1 MRKAWPFSFNF
12 LFFAASA
19 TISPFVL
26 LYYQGLGFT
35 GAQIGVLA
43 GVGPLITLA
52 SAPLWTGLADATRRH
67 RACMSTAILGGVAA
81 LVAFPFLDTFAE
93 ILPVSMLLSFFL
105 APVASFADNAAMHM
119 LAEERAL
126 YGRIRLG
133 GSLGFGVAAP
143 VAGALVQ
150 RLGLSAAFWGSAVL
164 FGLGLLVSQKLIHA
178 GARPQTGTRG
188 GLRPFLTNPRWPPF
202 LVLSLAA
209 GLVLSALNTFFFPYM
224 KELGAA
230 ESTMGLAL
238 TIGVISEIPVLFFGD
253 RLIRLLKPYGLLVA
267 SMALSALRLLL
278 FAAATT
284 PGAVLWIQL
293 INGLTFPAAWIA
305 GVAYADANAPQGM
318 NAFAQGLFGATV
330 MGLGMAAGGLVG
342 GPLLEAVGGRGLYL
356 VFGAGIIA
364 TVAAVL
370 LTTRLVATRAK
381 DRASVTDPPLT
392 SSPR

>member
-1 MRKAWPFSFNF
+1 
-12 LFFAASA
+12 
-19 TISPFVL
+19 
-26 LYYQGLGFT
+26 
-35 GAQIGVLA
+35 
-43 GVGPLITLA
+43 
-52 SAPLWTGLADATRRH
+52 
-67 RACMSTAILGGVAA
+67 
-81 LVAFPFLDTFAE
+81 
-93 ILPVSMLLSFFL
+93 
-105 APVASFADNAAMHM
+105 
-119 LAEERAL
+119 
-126 YGRIRLG
+126 
-133 GSLGFGVAAP
+133 
-143 VAGALVQ
+143 
-150 RLGLSAAFWGSAVL
+150 
-164 FGLGLLVSQKLIHA
+164 
-178 GARPQTGTRG
+178 
-188 GLRPFLTNPRWPPF
+188 
-202 LVLSLAA
+202 
-209 GLVLSALNTFFFPYM
+209 VLSALNTFFFPYM